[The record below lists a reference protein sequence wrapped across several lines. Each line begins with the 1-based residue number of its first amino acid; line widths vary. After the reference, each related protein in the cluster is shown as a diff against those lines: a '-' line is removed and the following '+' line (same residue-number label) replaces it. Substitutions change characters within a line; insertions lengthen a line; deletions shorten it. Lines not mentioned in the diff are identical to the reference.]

1 MFFNKQNKIN
11 YTKGFTLIEL
21 MIVVAIIG
29 TLSAIAV
36 PNMIGFINKAKVV
49 KTVTE
54 LKTIE
59 SALMEHYNANKK
71 FPQSLDEIGLGNLKD
86 MWGNPYVYNPV
97 EGSKKGKLR
106 KNKYLVPVNTDFD
119 LYSCGKDGKTV
130 APFTAKASRDD
141 IVRANNGGFFGLV
154 EDY

>member
-71 FPQSLDEIGLGNLKD
+71 FPQSLDEVGLGNLKD

-119 LYSCGKDGKTV
+119 LYSCGKDQKSQ